1 MGGLALGSALLGRWA
16 DRARSPLRLFAL
28 LEAGVGLYAFAFP
41 ALLNGARA
49 FLSQMSISPEAGA
62 GELLLTKAVLAGGLL
77 VPPTLLMGGTFPAM
91 LRHVT
96 VRAEQAS
103 ATTPFLYGV
112 NAAGA
117 VFGALG
123 MAFILLP
130 QLGLAASLMTLA
142 WGNLVVAALAALV
155 PSGSEPVASP
165 GEQAP
170 LRAPASVRFLWFA
183 LCAAGALSFALEV
196 TWTRYLGIV
205 LGSSTDSFAIIL
217 ASFISGIALGSLA
230 LARLGHRIADPLGAW
245 GFCMIAV
252 AALLLAPLPLY
263 MYLPWVFKQLVDLL
277 APTPSAF
284 VFYGVMRMALCLL
297 LVLPV
302 TMLVGLAVPLG
313 IQGSASG
320 LRHLGGLAGRAYAW
334 NTLGNVAGA
343 LATGLFLLPAVGME
357 RLLRLIALG
366 WGLLGFGVLFFCAA
380 RRSKRRTLV
389 AASALIVLV
398 AGNVVLEPWQTAWL
412 TLSPFRR
419 TASRSF
425 DRVRKSVDERNV
437 LLEVDDPAAH
447 LLVTESSGDEGL
459 RRSLFVNGKPDASSG
474 EDMPTQV
481 LSGHLPLLLHPEAHN
496 VLVIGLASGVT
507 AGATLAHPVERL
519 VVVDIVAAMPRAA
532 EYFSRWNGDPL
543 DDPRTR
549 FIAADARD
557 YLFRT
562 SRSFDVIISEPSNP
576 WMAGTAALFTREFY
590 ERAAS
595 RLAPDG
601 IYLQWVQAYE
611 FDDELFAVVVRT
623 FRRSFVHVY
632 GFHASGS
639 DVLLL
644 GTRRPLS
651 PDWESAQRRFDSP
664 GVKRQLLGIG
674 IRDLDTLLSFQ
685 FFSPGTSALIAD
697 QTPLENTDDNRLIEI
712 RAPRSLFT
720 RAFAG
725 SPVRLDERLVAAPSL
740 LVADYRSRSPAQ
752 DPGHLLARMLGGL
765 LPQLEER
772 PSLRLALQ
780 RALLRFDPGFARQR
794 AADRL
799 LPASLRAL
807 PPPAFGDVTRR
818 LLELHSRDARVEI
831 DELLGEYGPMLLIEA
846 ALSERRAEELI
857 GAVQATVDL
866 QLSSPRLARFRIEA
880 LMASRRLDEAEI
892 ALREWIDRPGA
903 SLEWASLLACRL
915 PDPQVC
921 DETRAALRA
930 RRAEPIR

>member
-320 LRHLGGLAGRAYAW
+320 LRHMGGLAGRAYAW

-366 WGLLGFGVLFFCAA
+366 WGLLGFGGAVLLCRAPIEAPNA
-380 RRSKRRTLV
+380 RGRERADRPRGGQRRPRALANGV
-389 AASALIVLV
+389 AH
-398 AGNVVLEPWQTAWL
+398 VVS
-412 TLSPFRR
+412 LSPHG
-419 TASRSF
+419 
-425 DRVRKSVDERNV
+425 EPV
-437 LLEVDDPAAH
+437 L
-447 LLVTESSGDEGL
+447 
-459 RRSLFVNGKPDASSG
+459 
-474 EDMPTQV
+474 
-481 LSGHLPLLLHPEAHN
+481 
-496 VLVIGLASGVT
+496 
-507 AGATLAHPVERL
+507 
-519 VVVDIVAAMPRAA
+519 
-532 EYFSRWNGDPL
+532 
-543 DDPRTR
+543 
-549 FIAADARD
+549 
-557 YLFRT
+557 
-562 SRSFDVIISEPSNP
+562 
-576 WMAGTAALFTREFY
+576 
-590 ERAAS
+590 
-595 RLAPDG
+595 
-601 IYLQWVQAYE
+601 
-611 FDDELFAVVVRT
+611 
-623 FRRSFVHVY
+623 
-632 GFHASGS
+632 
-639 DVLLL
+639 
-644 GTRRPLS
+644 
-651 PDWESAQRRFDSP
+651 
-664 GVKRQLLGIG
+664 
-674 IRDLDTLLSFQ
+674 
-685 FFSPGTSALIAD
+685 
-697 QTPLENTDDNRLIEI
+697 
-712 RAPRSLFT
+712 
-720 RAFAG
+720 
-725 SPVRLDERLVAAPSL
+725 
-740 LVADYRSRSPAQ
+740 
-752 DPGHLLARMLGGL
+752 
-765 LPQLEER
+765 
-772 PSLRLALQ
+772 
-780 RALLRFDPGFARQR
+780 
-794 AADRL
+794 
-799 LPASLRAL
+799 
-807 PPPAFGDVTRR
+807 
-818 LLELHSRDARVEI
+818 
-831 DELLGEYGPMLLIEA
+831 
-846 ALSERRAEELI
+846 
-857 GAVQATVDL
+857 
-866 QLSSPRLARFRIEA
+866 
-880 LMASRRLDEAEI
+880 
-892 ALREWIDRPGA
+892 RPGA
-903 SLEWASLLACRL
+903 EVGRRKERPARGRRS
-915 PDPQVC
+915 
-921 DETRAALRA
+921 
-930 RRAEPIR
+930 RRAPPGHGVQRR